1 MGFIKNLFARSNQD
15 ALQEAAP
22 DSEFASY
29 GAGTAAAAAPAT
41 ASSASASAAAPADV
55 PATPSDSD
63 AGEAGAPLRLRD
75 ALRRRGSGGASDNAP
90 GIKLPL
96 IGHLPAQR
104 QLSILSTV
112 LAACILLSVGAVG
125 LNIRNSSVTSAQ
137 TQIAADALM
146 HSQRVGKAAPNA
158 VQGNPEAFRQ
168 LEDSRKE
175 LNQDFKLMQAGGVY
189 QGRNVGSPNA
199 AMASAVAAARKV
211 WDTTERSSDTIL
223 RLKPELTG
231 LEKTLRQLDR
241 LSPAVT
247 LDLSRSGF
255 DAAIGH
261 LDFDSKKDNTL
272 AYETI
277 SGRKTYQ
284 VIAGDSWEDVVGSYT
299 SLTGRQPLPPR
310 WAFGNFA
317 SRFGYHTEQEARD
330 VVKKFAD
337 EKIPLDAIV
346 FDLYWFGKDIKG
358 TMGNLAFDKDNF
370 PNPKKMI
377 SDFSAQG
384 VKTVLI
390 TEPFVVTTSS
400 KWQDAVASK
409 ALATDAS
416 GTPARYDF
424 YFGNTG
430 LIDIY
435 SKEGKDWFW
444 NIYKGL
450 RNDYG
455 VAGWWGDLGY
465 GIGQFAPGI
474 ANPAAAV
481 SASHQLLL
489 SHGLAMQA
497 MRAQNVSAKLGI
509 VLNQWTASPATGSAA
524 DVKAAEVEWAHPWH
538 CCGL

>member
-189 QGRNVGSPNA
+189 QGRNIGSPNA
-199 AMASAVAAARKV
+199 AMASAVAAARKI
-211 WDTTERSSDTIL
+211 WDTTERSADTIL

-241 LSPAVT
+241 LSPDLLEQTEAIAALKLLRGATPREMAALGKLTMLTQRMNRSVSEFIT
-247 LDLSRSGF
+247 AGGISAETAFQLGRDITVFRNTVDLS
-255 DAAIGH
+255 
-261 LDFDSKKDNTL
+261 
-272 AYETI
+272 
-277 SGRKTYQ
+277 
-284 VIAGDSWEDVVGSYT
+284 
-299 SLTGRQPLPPR
+299 
-310 WAFGNFA
+310 
-317 SRFGYHTEQEARD
+317 
-330 VVKKFAD
+330 
-337 EKIPLDAIV
+337 
-346 FDLYWFGKDIKG
+346 
-358 TMGNLAFDKDNF
+358 
-370 PNPKKMI
+370 
-377 SDFSAQG
+377 
-384 VKTVLI
+384 LI
-390 TEPFVVTTSS
+390 H
-400 KWQDAVASK
+400 
-409 ALATDAS
+409 
-416 GTPARYDF
+416 
-424 YFGNTG
+424 
-430 LIDIY
+430 I
-435 SKEGKDWFW
+435 
-444 NIYKGL
+444 
-450 RNDYG
+450 
-455 VAGWWGDLGY
+455 
-465 GIGQFAPGI
+465 
-474 ANPAAAV
+474 
-481 SASHQLLL
+481 
-489 SHGLAMQA
+489 
-497 MRAQNVSAKLGI
+497 
-509 VLNQWTASPATGSAA
+509 
-524 DVKAAEVEWAHPWH
+524 
-538 CCGL
+538 